1 MIMSQ
6 LENECIQ
13 TDPSGKGLG
22 YQQED
27 RGSVWVEMEYYK
39 SIAPARGNSKRSM
52 GQSSSSYRVAWAE
65 LHRTTSS

>member
-6 LENECIQ
+6 IENECIQ

-27 RGSVWVEMEYYK
+27 RGSVWVEVE
-39 SIAPARGNSKRSM
+39 ITRA
-52 GQSSSSYRVAWAE
+52 
-65 LHRTTSS
+65 LHQPERIPKE